1 MEKLYL
7 SGAGEMLTK
16 ISGGGILKFGTI
28 QGLSLVTSA
37 TFKELFAGSGLFPV
51 VSRAFEKS
59 IEAACDMASFD
70 KDFIEISQ
78 GLDTGEVTSIERWLP
93 DEEQTVPQSSPY
105 TVTVAKG
112 NYKPGYTYVLDEN
125 GNKLTRVTG
134 TPANA
139 NEYQETNPAT
149 GVLTFHSGQAGKKV
163 YVSYVYTYD
172 YAANPDNVEALVVKA
187 DILPKEF
194 ELYYRCTLEEG
205 DVERGVEIVFW
216 KCKPTT
222 DMKLNFTRDFN
233 IPNFSFRILDPKR
246 PDGRIGHYILL

>member
-7 SGAGEMLTK
+7 SGAGEMITK
-16 ISGGGILKFGTI
+16 ISGGAILKFGTI
-28 QGLSLVTSA
+28 QNLSLATTA
-37 TFKELFAGSGLFPV
+37 TFKELFAGKGLFPV

-59 IEAACDMASFD
+59 IEASCDMASFD

-78 GLDTGEVTSIERWLP
+78 GLDTGTITEIDRWLA
-93 DEEQTVPQSSPY
+93 DEEQSVPSGSPY
-105 TVTVAKG
+105 TVTVNKG
-112 NYKPGYTYVLDEN
+112 NYKPGYTYVLDED
-125 GNKLTRVTG
+125 GDKMTRVTG

-139 NEYQETNPAT
+139 NEYQETEPPN

-163 YVSYVYTYD
+163 YISYVYTYD
-172 YAANPDNVEALVVKA
+172 YTANPDNVEALILKA

-194 ELYYRCTLEEG
+194 ELYYRCTLEETG
-205 DVERGVEIVFW
+205 TERGVEIVFW

-222 DMKLNFTRDFN
+222 DMKLTFTRDFN
-233 IPNFSFRILDPKR
+233 IPNFTFRILDPKR